1 MKSAKD
7 IVIHEF
13 TLDRI
18 EGETAVLLDENDES
32 FDLPAKLLPKEVKD
46 GEVLVLTVAT
56 EKAETKR
63 REKTAKEILNE
74 ILNVSNMSS

>member
-1 MKSAKD
+1 MKNSRD
-7 IVIHEF
+7 ISSHEF

-18 EGETAVLLDENDES
+18 EGEKAVLLDSDDDKLE
-32 FDLPAKLLPKEVKD
+32 LPANLLPKEIKD
-46 GEVLVLTVAT
+46 GEILVLTIAT

-74 ILNVSNMSS
+74 ILNNSEN

>member
-1 MKSAKD
+1 MKSNHD
-7 IVIHEF
+7 VSIHEF
-13 TLDRI
+13 TIDRI
-18 EGETAVLLDENDES
+18 EGDQAVLLDENDES

-46 GEVLVLTVAT
+46 GEIIVITIAT

-74 ILNVSNMSS
+74 IFNNTNS

>member
-1 MKSAKD
+1 MKNSHD
-7 IVIHEF
+7 ISSHEL

-18 EGETAVLLDENDES
+18 EGDKAVLLDSEDEKVE
-32 FDLPAKLLPKEVKD
+32 LPARLLPKEVKD
-46 GEVLVLTVAT
+46 GEVLILTIAT

-74 ILNVSNMSS
+74 ILNNSN